1 MGKDCVPKVDGYWL
15 VKEKTF
21 EKCGA
26 FATDHLDHHDTRQD
40 PCCVRK
46 DCYAFCVEQCYRFV
60 VAFYIPK
67 KHDDPL
73 EKLMYQPLIGVF
85 DKEYNECGDFRQW
98 VLHVVGSRDNSSYKF
113 YPVSYKKK
121 CVKCMKFSS
130 FKPLGNF
137 EWFYPQ
143 REGVYDPAS
152 TAGPIGP
159 QKSCSKC
166 EDKFLPQAV
175 SHGTAKRIKQ
185 RKVCKALRKC
195 ECLDLGAFRTAL
207 MEIPPCDYC

>member
-15 VKEKTF
+15 VKSKTF

-26 FATDHLDHHDTRQD
+26 FASDHLDHHDTRQD

-46 DCYAFCVEQCYRFV
+46 DCYAFCVEQCYRFI

-67 KHDDPL
+67 KHPDPL
-73 EKLMYQPLIGVF
+73 EHLMYQPLIGVF
-85 DKEYNECGDFRQW
+85 DKEYDECGNFRQW
-98 VLHVVGSRDNSSYKF
+98 VLYVVGSDTNTTFKF
-113 YPVSYKKK
+113 YPVGYKNK
-121 CVKCMKFSS
+121 CVKCAKFTS
-130 FKPLGNF
+130 FQPTGNF
-137 EWFYPQ
+137 NWFYPA
-143 REGVYDPAS
+143 REDGSS
-152 TAGPIGP
+152 TGS

-175 SHGTAKRIKQ
+175 CHGTAKRIKQ

-207 MEIPPCDYC
+207 LEVPPCDYC